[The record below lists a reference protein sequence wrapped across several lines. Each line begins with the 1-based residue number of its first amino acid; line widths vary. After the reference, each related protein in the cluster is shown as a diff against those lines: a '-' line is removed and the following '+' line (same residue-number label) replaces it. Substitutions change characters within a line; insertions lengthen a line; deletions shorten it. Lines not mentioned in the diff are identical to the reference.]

1 MICLGWPGMVVVGR
15 LGFAVTDWAR
25 LLKMGAM
32 NRRVAVLLAVVV
44 SVGYLVAQDDEYE
57 GPVASLRFLVVKDA
71 NGKPVKNAAVVLHP
85 VNRKGKQE
93 RGGMELKT
101 DPNGRTGFDGI
112 PYGPLRV
119 QVLATGFRTFGEDYD
134 VNKPDMEITVKLKRP
149 AGQYSI
155 YDNHPEEK
163 KDDKKPP
170 DQKPPDQKPQ

>member
-1 MICLGWPGMVVVGR
+1 
-15 LGFAVTDWAR
+15 
-25 LLKMGAM
+25 M
-32 NRRVAVLLAVVV
+32 NRRVFVLLVVV
-44 SVGYLVAQDDEYE
+44 LSVGYLAAQDDE

-101 DPNGRTGFDGI
+101 DPEGRTGFDGI

-119 QVLATGFRTFGEDYD
+119 QVLAQGFQTFGEDYD
-134 VNKPDMEITVKLKRP
+134 INKPDIEIKIKLKRP
-149 AGQYSI
+149 GGQYSI
-155 YDNHPEEK
+155 YENHPEEK

-170 DQKPPDQKPQ
+170 EQKPPDQKPQ